1 MLKKIFTV
9 YLRDLKVNMRDV
21 LSLTLVI
28 FPLVFAV
35 GINLITPGINDT
47 TVNLAMVESED
58 NAQAEYYDDFAHV
71 LLFDDLQGVE
81 DRIMQRDDVFGIVRE
96 DGGFV
101 VLAQGNESEMTVDYV
116 RLLKTLYES
125 GATLEDSKT
134 KIVEF
139 GRTIPPLK
147 QMLVNSLLLLNAV
160 LAGMMISLNIVEEK
174 ADKTVAA
181 INVTPVSRFAFLL
194 GKSLFAI
201 ISVIIL
207 SIACIFITGFS
218 YVNIWQVLLVVLA
231 TSALSMIIGF
241 LQGLSST
248 DVMEAAGSVKLMFLP
263 LAGSIVGYELLA
275 VKWHIFLYW
284 SPFYWAYKA
293 NDMILSQGGSA
304 KDMLIC
310 IAAIL
315 LICGVIFALL
325 APKIRK
331 SLE

>member
-1 MLKKIFTV
+1 MPKKIFNV
-9 YLRDLKVNMRDV
+9 YLRDLKVNVRDA
-21 LSLTLVI
+21 LSLMLII

-35 GINLITPGINDT
+35 GINLITPSINDT
-47 TVNLAMVESED
+47 TVNIAMVENED
-58 NAQAEYYDDFAHV
+58 TAQAEYYDDFAHV
-71 LLFDDLQGVE
+71 DLFADLQGVE

-96 DGGFV
+96 GDGFV
-101 VLAQGNESEMTVDYV
+101 VLAQGNESDMTVDYV
-116 RLLKTLYES
+116 KLLKTLYES

-134 KIVEF
+134 KIVDF

-181 INVTPVSRFAFLL
+181 INVTPISRLAFLI

-201 ISVIIL
+201 ISVIVL
-207 SIACIFITGFS
+207 SVVSIFITGFS
-218 YVNIWQVLLVVLA
+218 YINIWQVLLVVLA

-241 LQGLSST
+241 LQGLGST

-263 LAGSIVGYELLA
+263 LAGSVIGYELLA
-275 VKWHIFLYW
+275 LKWHVFLYW

-293 NDMILSQGGSA
+293 NDMILSQSGSA
-304 KDMLIC
+304 KEMLIC
-310 IAAIL
+310 IGAIL
-315 LICGVIFALL
+315 LICGIIFALL

-331 SLE
+331 GLE